1 MRARWGEGREV
12 SCSAVG
18 RESAREAGMD
28 TGPRGVIFV
37 GALLIYSDIS
47 VFTVLG
53 VTFSIIIKAGR
64 RRTVVGSA

>member
-1 MRARWGEGREV
+1 M

-18 RESAREAGMD
+18 RGSDTEAGMD

-37 GALLIYSDIS
+37 GALLIYSEIRVLT
-47 VFTVLG
+47 VFG